1 MNFDR
6 IFNPQGLN
14 WWIVVSGIG
23 MNFVLMT
30 FLVLGVVYA
39 AQTGINPTLF
49 TTAMS
54 LGGFLVPLLTA
65 YVCGRMGD
73 ERFLAYAFYPLIGYM
88 MPVLFGMTSAG
99 VFGLLMVVFGV
110 LGAFNGGHMAARR
123 ASRRRHYK
131 GDEAEKR

>member
-39 AQTGINPTLF
+39 AQNELSPTLI
-49 TTAMS
+49 TAIMS
-54 LGGFLVPLLTA
+54 LGGFLIPLLTA

-73 ERFLAYAFYPLIGYM
+73 ERFLAYAFYPLIGYL

-110 LGAFNGGHMAARR
+110 LGAFNGGNIAARR
-123 ASRRRHYK
+123 ANRRRHYTPK
-131 GDEAEKR
+131 DE

>member
-14 WWIVVSGIG
+14 WWIIVSGIG

-39 AQTGINPTLF
+39 AETGVNAALV

-54 LGGFLVPLLTA
+54 VGGFLIPLLTA

-73 ERFLAYAFYPLIGYM
+73 ERFLAYAFYPLVGYL
-88 MPVLFGMTSAG
+88 MPVLFGLTSAG
-99 VFGLLMVVFGV
+99 VFGILMIVFGV
-110 LGAFNGGHMAARR
+110 LGAFNGGSIAARR
-123 ASRRRHYK
+123 ANRRRHYM
-131 GDEAEKR
+131 GDDEQA

>member
-39 AQTGINPTLF
+39 TETGISPTWSTL
-49 TTAMS
+49 AMS
-54 LGGFLVPLLTA
+54 LGGFLIPLLTA

-88 MPVLFGMTSAG
+88 MPVVFGMTSAG
-99 VFGLLMVVFGV
+99 VFGILMAVFGV
-110 LGAFNGGHMAARR
+110 LGAFNGANMAARR
-123 ASRRRHYK
+123 ANRRRHYT
-131 GDEAEKR
+131 GDE